1 MEAPR
6 VCPQTEQTEIP
17 NSSFPIDQELFTTQT
32 LHFYKEV
39 ISSFRLYLQ

>member
-6 VCPQTEQTEIP
+6 ECPKAEEP
-17 NSSFPIDQELFTTQT
+17 ELPHFSFPSGRELFTTQT

-39 ISSFRLYLQ
+39 TSSFRLYLQ

>member
-6 VCPQTEQTEIP
+6 VCPKAEQTEIP
-17 NSSFPIDQELFTTQT
+17 DYSFPVGQELFTTQT